1 MVSVLFRIREVPTM
15 LLKGF
20 NDDMI
25 TADCNLDEAQ
35 IYGGNR
41 DTTCGDEV
49 AEGNTHNLTLGS
61 VTTNSTLPTTDTD
74 AINEIRPCADILT
87 GESES
92 DLNCV
97 QNINICGAESDCDVI
112 SAIQKQQENQMDY
125 KAFSNQEL
133 LLNIHL
139 LKGCEKLEHTTI
151 RSEITPPPGAPK
163 LENSARLRRYRHN
176 ID

>member
-1 MVSVLFRIREVPTM
+1 MLIVLSRIREVPTM

-20 NDDMI
+20 DDNMI
-25 TADCNLDEAQ
+25 GKDCNLDELQ
-35 IYGGNR
+35 IYGGNH
-41 DTTCGDEV
+41 DSTCEDEV
-49 AEGNTHNLTLGS
+49 AEGNTHNLTLGGG
-61 VTTNSTLPTTDTD
+61 TTNSTLPITDTD
-74 AINEIRPCADILT
+74 VMNPILPCGDVPT
-87 GESES
+87 GEESE
-92 DLNCV
+92 LNCV

-125 KAFSNQEL
+125 KTFSNQEL

-139 LKGCEKLEHTTI
+139 LKGCEKLEHTAI

-176 ID
+176 VD